1 MGHLII
7 NSHKHT
13 EHTAW
18 ANQYQAL
25 RVRTPRRFFEC
36 IFLHFKCRCRQ
47 YILRK
52 LDAALLI
59 SIKFNAKNIIITLIN
74 LIFLWRHLH
83 LKYKKLHSK
92 NCLYIERDKKW
103 GTVVTEPIV
112 PHSTWLNV
120 SWGIDVSEC
129 VWVCACE

>member
-74 LIFLWRHLH
+74 LIFLCYARHLKIR
-83 LKYKKLHSK
+83 LINVIMIFFALSLILIKS
-92 NCLYIERDKKW
+92 CSIQLYQK
-103 GTVVTEPIV
+103 TLAT
-112 PHSTWLNV
+112 STFKM
-120 SWGIDVSEC
+120 
-129 VWVCACE
+129 